1 MLPIFTEKLKQ
12 STKVIQPISGK
23 SEVQIQICLTLNHFS
38 CLKTAEEIAVPGQ
51 MTVAAGQA
59 QKFMNKENS
68 SGNGNKEAL
77 MTETAQGE
85 FSDVMTIHCICGV
98 PRWLSW

>member
-12 STKVIQPISGK
+12 SAKVIQPVSGR
-23 SEVQIQICLTLNHFS
+23 SAVQIQVCLPLKHFS
-38 CLKTAEEIAVPGQ
+38 CLKTAEEIAVPDQ
-51 MTVAAGQA
+51 MTTVAGQA

-85 FSDVMTIHCICGV
+85 FSDLMTIHLWTS
-98 PRWLSW
+98 PMA